1 MRKWITLALSGALLV
16 LSAPA
21 QASVPSYV
29 SIIVSSTNGSAFSAS
44 GYLSGNNELL
54 AGQTIRAYRGPSPT
68 GPWTLAATTT
78 TNSQGYYVASLQ
90 LSKSRYV
97 YTAYPGDAAA
107 GIAHGQSGVLWAVS
121 APMLGYATA
130 LASAN
135 YGPMVIVPTG
145 TWKLTWT
152 YMCPAA
158 PSFGHYLYIY
168 DALAPNPAY
177 VYVSYPYNRP
187 STGSGVVTVTQLGEH
202 KIRVKSICPWS
213 VLVQYAG

>member
-29 SIIVSSTNGSAFSAS
+29 SIIVSSTNGPTFSAS

-68 GPWTLAATTT
+68 GPWTLVATTT
-78 TNSQGYYVASLQ
+78 TNSQGYYVATLQ

-97 YTAYPGDAAA
+97 YTAYPGDPAA

-121 APMLGYATA
+121 APMLGYAA
-130 LASAN
+130 AFVSAN
-135 YGPMVIVPTG
+135 YGPMIIAPTR
-145 TWKLTWT
+145 TWKITWS
-152 YMCPAA
+152 YSCPTA
-158 PSFGHYLYIY
+158 PGPGHGLSVW
-168 DALAPNPAY
+168 DARPPSPGF
-177 VYVSYPYNRP
+177 VYVPYAYNRA
-187 STGSGVVTVTQLGEH
+187 SSGSGTVTLTALGEH
-202 KIRVKSICPWS
+202 KIRVRSVCPWS